1 MIDEGIRK
9 LLKYFTIPG
18 ESQVVE
24 RIIDCFSKIFYEQ
37 NREENIYHHS
47 DSVFSFSYLLMMLQ
61 TNLHNPQVIEKM
73 TLIQFANLSK
83 GMNGPVDFNVDF
95 L

>member
-9 LLKYFTIPG
+9 LLKHFTIPG
-18 ESQVVE
+18 ESQVVD
-24 RIIDCFSKIFYEQ
+24 RIIDTFSKIFYEQ
-37 NREENIYHHS
+37 NREDNIFHHS
-47 DSVFSFSYLLMMLQ
+47 DAVYSFSYLLMMLQ

-73 TLIQFANLSK
+73 TLQQFANLSK
-83 GMNGPVDFNVDF
+83 GMNGPQDFKEDF